1 MPQQQ
6 SHISVALVLACIASS
21 HVAFSAA
28 FSAQCHSIAP
38 VVTDRWC
45 NLNCNHNP
53 SFCPPFLCVCIGAA
67 CYHSADLADHKC
79 YEACSTGAKFHTKG
93 INATGRCDRA
103 VFNIEDTS
111 TSVYQCP
118 DVRFDCCHVIAVTW
132 LLYLFFSS
140 IIFFPLYSCTVA
152 SLVLTSFPPLL
163 PFVVSPYFFF
173 IQGVTNVRYCQSTA
187 LNITIATWGEK

>member
-1 MPQQQ
+1 M
-6 SHISVALVLACIASS
+6 C
-21 HVAFSAA
+21 
-28 FSAQCHSIAP
+28 
-38 VVTDRWC
+38 T
-45 NLNCNHNP
+45 
-53 SFCPPFLCVCIGAA
+53 GAV

-118 DVRFDCCHVIAVTW
+118 DVRFDCSFF
-132 LLYLFFSS
+132 FFSPIFPAVLVYS
-140 IIFFPLYSCTVA
+140 IA
-152 SLVLTSFPPLL
+152 SLVLTSFLL
-163 PFVVSPYFFF
+163 LFYLLMFLVSF
-173 IQGVTNVRYCQSTA
+173 IFMQGVTNVRYCSSTA

>member
-1 MPQQQ
+1 MTNNPKGVIHTCVQLQNIMPQQQ
-6 SHISVALVLACIASS
+6 SHISVALVLACIASY
-21 HVAFSAA
+21 HIA
-28 FSAQCHSIAP
+28 FSAQCHSIDSI
-38 VVTDRWC
+38 VTDRWC

-53 SFCPPFLCVCIGAA
+53 SFCPPFLCVCTGAV

-118 DVRFDCCHVIAVTW
+118 DVRFDCCIF
-132 LLYLFFSS
+132 FFSS
-140 IIFFPLYSCTVA
+140 VLFSPLYSCTV
-152 SLVLTSFPPLL
+152 
-163 PFVVSPYFFF
+163 Y
-173 IQGVTNVRYCQSTA
+173 ST
-187 LNITIATWGEK
+187 WYS